1 MAELGRQTPTRSV
14 VLPYEKTKGAQAV
27 KLYNLTGRK
36 AQEWQELMLYDIM
49 SVGEDGL
56 WTHVKFGY
64 SLPRRN
70 GKSEILIMRELWGL
84 VTGEHIPIKG
94 TRHAHSAPH
103 DDHAWCLGKTRGLC
117 RKAGAALQIHPPFKD

>member
-36 AQEWQELMLYDIM
+36 AQEWQELMLQDIM
-49 SVGEDGL
+49 GVGEDGL

-64 SLPRRN
+64 SVPRRN
-70 GKSEILIMRELWGL
+70 GKSEILAMRELWGL
-84 VTGEHIPIKG
+84 VMGERIPIKG
-94 TRHAHSAPH
+94 TRHAHGTSH
-103 DDHAWCLGKTRGLC
+103 DNDAWCLGETHGMAGC
-117 RKAGAALQIHPPFKD
+117 IGAAVSQHPCSRT